1 MHDENSL
8 ECAKATYN
16 GSDSWT
22 NPNKRELK
30 DPFVVRKSKSHLN
43 DSWTNPNKR
52 ELKDKNVEGFL

>member
-1 MHDENSL
+1 
-8 ECAKATYN
+8 
-16 GSDSWT
+16 
-22 NPNKRELK
+22 LK